1 MKKADIQAHYAA
13 DIKRASDWQ
22 LFAIVRRE
30 IDAPH
35 AVREALFDSAV
46 EELQSR
52 GYPFPVFTAAFSS
65 R

>member
-13 DIKRASDWQ
+13 DIKRATNTQ
-22 LFAIVRRE
+22 LFAIVRKE
-30 IDAPH
+30 IDAPY

-52 GYPFPVFTAAFSS
+52 GYAMPIFSALFEY
-65 R
+65 